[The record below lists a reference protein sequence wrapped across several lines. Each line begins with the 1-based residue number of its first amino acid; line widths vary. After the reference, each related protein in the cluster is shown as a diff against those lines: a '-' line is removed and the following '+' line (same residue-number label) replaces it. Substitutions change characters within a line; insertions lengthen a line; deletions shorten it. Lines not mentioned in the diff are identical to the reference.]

1 MPSQQGNMP
10 VPSQPVIPQQNQVQS
25 LLSRGNRAFEMSV
38 TRSMHYRSK
47 ELDTLLEALKEV
59 QNAQPNRWQG
69 SDPLRKLER
78 ALVEWQNKKP
88 KETAKRGTLLPA
100 LKEQVSRRMAQF
112 GMQPTIN
119 RHVQMMQQDGFED
132 LEQGE
137 PVNLW
142 AKTRA
147 GLWAASWL
155 TSTGISTVSNL
166 GGGGTLAMMGMGVT
180 VISVSAATGVGLLVG
195 GVVVMAANSVV
206 QAKAARSSY
215 KHRVALEN
223 IRNSAEAT
231 VANCSG
237 LDSRMCD
244 VHEHQEV
251 LDTVLPYVIAQ
262 KRKKTYRR
270 GIGAIPI
277 ISLGETVRSI
287 GKKVKKTVTGSLGKE
302 RETHAH
308 TLAKHYITHDCR
320 LCQSIIAELLS
331 DDEELWLR
339 YQPFPIVKAVLM
351 EKFKSV

>member
-1 MPSQQGNMP
+1 MPSNQGNLP
-10 VPSQPVIPQQNQVQS
+10 VPSQPEIPQQNQTYN
-25 LLSRGNRAFEMSV
+25 LLARGNRAFEMSV

-59 QNAQPNRWQG
+59 QTSQPNRWQG
-69 SDPLRKLER
+69 TEPLRKLER

-100 LKEQVSRRMAQF
+100 LKQQVNRRMAQF

-119 RHVQMMQQDGFED
+119 RHVQLMQKDGFED

-142 AKTRA
+142 VKTRT
-147 GLWAASWL
+147 GLWAASWIA
-155 TSTGISTVSNL
+155 STGISTVSNL
-166 GGGGTLAMMGMGVT
+166 GGGGTLAMVGLGVS
-180 VISVSAATGVGLLVG
+180 VITVSAATGVGLLVG

-206 QAKAARSSY
+206 QAKAARSSH

-223 IRNSAEAT
+223 IRNSAAST
-231 VANCSG
+231 TANCSG
-237 LDSRMCD
+237 LDSRICD
-244 VHEHQEV
+244 VHEHELV
-251 LDTVLPYVIAQ
+251 RDTVLPYVIAQ

-287 GKKVKKTVTGSLGKE
+287 GKKIKKSVTGTLGQE

-308 TLAKHYITHDCR
+308 TLAKHYITHDCK
-320 LCQSIIAELLS
+320 LCQAIIAELLS

-339 YQPFPIVKAVLM
+339 YQPFPVVKAVLM